1 MTSSANLVR
10 RALEDFAL
18 GNTTAAFDQLLE
30 AKSVD
35 SAPSTWR
42 RHGVGYSGFSVVST
56 PEISRF
62 NQTSILITAAKR
74 LQARGEYS
82 SALTTLRSVDLL
94 WPDIPGKTSGLGAP
108 SNDLLWSLA
117 NLRLEARRGLGQPE
131 DMAFSLSLLS
141 LEPDSPDLRYLRV
154 LALYYFGQVEEAL
167 SYGRGLAETAHL
179 KSLLQRV
186 TRVRSLRSSTDA
198 AEFAVDAVELTTEL
212 LDLEKENRYIRADAF
227 VHRADN
233 QRALERHNLA
243 LDDSDAVLKLYK
255 EAPNAGASQRIR
267 HCYVEAYYTRARVHL
282 ALDNPN
288 PALELLKREEDD
300 GRYTAEER
308 KTLMTELQEL
318 WDRKTAAEKEEE
330 QKRKKRKAEEEEA
343 ERKKVKKDY
352 HAVLG
357 ISPSASLAD
366 VSALYKRLCLIYHPD
381 KGGNDAKM
389 KEINE
394 AYEAIKKALS

>member
-186 TRVRSLRSSTDA
+186 TR
-198 AEFAVDAVELTTEL
+198 
-212 LDLEKENRYIRADAF
+212 
-227 VHRADN
+227 
-233 QRALERHNLA
+233 LERHNLA